1 MALSIEAIIFYFLVI
16 DSVAGNLIVW
26 FSPKLLKWYTNTWKK
41 FSREFPATKGWIAFY
56 LILVLWIGYS
66 LNRLGIV

>member
-16 DSVAGNLIVW
+16 DSVCGNLIVW
-26 FSPKLLKWYTNTWKK
+26 FSPKLLNWYTTTWKK
-41 FSREFPATKGWIAFY
+41 FSRVFPANKGWMALY
-56 LILVLWIGYS
+56 LILVLWIGYG